1 MLGPE
6 CPMNQDANDP
16 TFVETLI
23 EPLRSCATYTPKLGT
38 SDADGIGLSGFQ
50 RIYSSDPLYHWVG
63 LDSPLM
69 YAAHKAAGGMTSI
82 YRQLGTGCERLFR
95 AVLQAQLGLTTEN
108 LRWGFDIEQ
117 DDGQSRRIELDARIS
132 VTDLITVTASD
143 RFAEWLRDAAVF
155 LELDRRKRRIKGAV
169 FEVRQGYKSTDAK
182 RQNADLT
189 FGMRSMNDGHIPVIA
204 VFSSQ
209 ISETVLRRYRNGQI
223 LLLTGTRCGDPV
235 KDTYAFFSDVI
246 GYPLAEFFERN
257 PVRIRAEVGVILR
270 GLLSSE

>member
-1 MLGPE
+1 
-6 CPMNQDANDP
+6 MNPHATDP
-16 TFVETLI
+16 HFVETLI
-23 EPLRSCATYTPKLGT
+23 EPLRCCANYIPKLGT
-38 SDADGIGLSGFQ
+38 NDAEGIGLSGFQ
-50 RIYSSDPLYHWVG
+50 RIYSADPLYHWVG

-82 YRQLGTGCERLFR
+82 YRQLGIGCERLFR
-95 AVLQAQLGLTTEN
+95 AVLQTQLGMTTEN
-108 LRWGFDIEQ
+108 LSWGFDIQQ
-117 DDGQSRRIELDARIS
+117 DDGRSRRIELDARIS
-132 VTDLITVTASD
+132 VRDLNNAAASG

-169 FEVRQGYKSTDAK
+169 FEVRQGYKSADAK

-189 FGMRSMNDGHIPVIA
+189 FGMRSMNDAHIPVIA

-223 LLLTGTRCGDPV
+223 LVLTGTRCGDPV

-246 GYPLAEFFERN
+246 GYSLAEFFERN
-257 PVRIRAEVGVILR
+257 ATRIRAEVGVILR
-270 GLLSSE
+270 GLLSPE